1 MIEILDCPFSLDIK
15 ENILS
20 WLDTQ
25 EFHTVRGGD
34 AYKTNDYVDIHIPEI
49 KKLFDW
55 IESITTDAAIQLA
68 LFSNSL
74 YNNNPRENTKNFKI
88 DAYWGLTYP
97 INSWIEPHN
106 HFPHA
111 LSFTY
116 YVNVPQES
124 APLIIND
131 QKHWIKEGQLVIF
144 PSLFTHWVP
153 PAIKNGRTLL
163 SGDIVYLSRFSN

>member
-1 MIEILDCPFSLDIK
+1 MIEILDCPFSIEIK
-15 ENILS
+15 NNILS

-25 EFHTVRGGD
+25 EFHTTAGGS
-34 AYKTNDYVDIHIPEI
+34 AYKTNDYIDIHIPEI

-55 IESITTDAAIQLA
+55 IENNTNDIANKFATFTS
-68 LFSNSL
+68 SL
-74 YNNNPRENTKNFKI
+74 YNSESRQHTKNFKV
-88 DAYWGLTYP
+88 DTYWGLTYP

-153 PAIKNGRTLL
+153 PAIVNGRTSI
-163 SGDIVYLSRFSN
+163 SGDIVYLSRFGN

>member
-1 MIEILDCPFSLDIK
+1 MIKILDCPFSAEIK
-15 ENILS
+15 NNILS

-25 EFHTVRGGD
+25 EFFSVQGGK
-34 AYKTNDYVDIHIPEI
+34 ACKTNDYLDIHIPEI

-55 IESITTDAAIQLA
+55 IECITIDAAEELA
-68 LFSNSL
+68 LFTNSL
-74 YNNNPRENTKNFKI
+74 YNHKSRENTKKFKI
-88 DAYWGLTYP
+88 DTYWGLTYP

-116 YVNVPQES
+116 YVNAPQES

-144 PSLFTHWVP
+144 PSLYTHWVP
-153 PAIKNGRTLL
+153 PAIVNGRTSI
-163 SGDIVYLSRFSN
+163 SGDIVYLSRFGN

>member
-1 MIEILDCPFSLDIK
+1 MIEILDCPFSIEIK
-15 ENILS
+15 NNILS

-25 EFHTVRGGD
+25 EFHTTAGGS
-34 AYKTNDYVDIHIPEI
+34 AYKTNDYIDIHIPEI

-111 LSFTY
+111 LSFAY
-116 YVNVPQES
+116 YVNAPQES